1 MKRFFYAKIALTNLK
16 KNRQTYFPYLLTCIA
31 TVSYT
36 HLSKEAFSESVKMN
50 TALIR
55 KRIRNA
61 KMKAEEKQV
70 GRYSATTTALLYLD
84 GVVYLPIC
92 EEMRKRLDAFEVDG
106 IEDGGMIEYLTRK
119 KKEGR
124 FPVCLLYTS
133 RCV

>member
-1 MKRFFYAKIALTNLK
+1 
-16 KNRQTYFPYLLTCIA
+16 
-31 TVSYT
+31 
-36 HLSKEAFSESVKMN
+36 MN

-119 KKEGR
+119 RKKGDFR
-124 FPVCLLYTS
+124 FIRQRNARTGQLRQFWKDAWYC
-133 RCV
+133 

>member
-1 MKRFFYAKIALTNLK
+1 
-16 KNRQTYFPYLLTCIA
+16 
-31 TVSYT
+31 
-36 HLSKEAFSESVKMN
+36 MN

-124 FPVCLLYTS
+124 FPVYQTTERPGQGSSGNSGRTRGTADGQFAGSPDLSGNVKQPVSDGGRLLP
-133 RCV
+133 